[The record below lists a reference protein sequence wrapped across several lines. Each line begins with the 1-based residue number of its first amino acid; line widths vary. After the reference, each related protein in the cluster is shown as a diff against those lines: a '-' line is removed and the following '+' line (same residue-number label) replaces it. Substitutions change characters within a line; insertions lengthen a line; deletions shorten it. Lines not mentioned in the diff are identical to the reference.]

1 MRLSA
6 LLFSLSACSLAS
18 ASLFDV
24 TSVTTGSNASASG
37 TSNGIGFTLTSEFIW
52 NVRTVTNGTYQ
63 GFTGGNFAIPMPN
76 SDVLHGSN
84 VSITFAETVQTVL
97 VYVADDDNGSDAV
110 FDFGIVPEVL
120 SGSVVVSG
128 TAFGA
133 SAVAGGLV
141 RLNNVN
147 SNTLFS
153 PIAADGNDYAI
164 VANPVPEPGSIA
176 LIGLGLAAMA
186 RRPKRR

>member
-1 MRLSA
+1 MRLPTLVLGLA
-6 LLFSLSACSLAS
+6 VCSVS
-18 ASLFDV
+18 GASLFDV

-52 NVRTVTNGTYQ
+52 SARTVTDGTYQ
-63 GFTGGNFAIPMPN
+63 GFSGGSFAIPMPN

-84 VSITFAETVQTVL
+84 VSIAFAETVQSVL
-97 VYVADDDNGSDAV
+97 VYVADNDSGVDTV

-133 SAVAGGLV
+133 SAAEGGLV

-153 PIAADGNDYAI
+153 PSAADGNDYAI
-164 VANPVPEPGSIA
+164 VANPVPEPGSA
-176 LIGLGLAAMA
+176 TLMGLGLATLA
-186 RRPKRR
+186 RRKKR